1 MCRDEERSSVA
12 SPVMAELEEG
22 WQKARVGVTRCRGI
36 RLSASDLFAAGKVYL
51 AVDLCGP
58 NVLCWVGIVFLQ
70 PDGGFHWCR
79 QRSRGCPISFSFF
92 FWFMNEF
99 PFFGCWGFL
108 GVFWNDFG
116 LGLPGLGCSV

>member
-1 MCRDEERSSVA
+1 MLISGATSYGRIGGRL
-12 SPVMAELEEG
+12 AESKG
-22 WQKARVGVTRCRGI
+22 WGDPLSCI
-36 RLSASDLFAAGKVYL
+36 RLSASDLSAAGKVYL
-51 AVDLCGP
+51 AVDPCGP

-79 QRSRGCPISFSFF
+79 QRSRGCPILFSLL

-116 LGLPGLGCSV
+116 LGLPGLGCFV